1 MLRRT
6 LLLLAALAAA
16 AFAPVPLPKP
26 DSPKSELK
34 KLQGTWALTEL
45 RIGER
50 VLPVERLGEF
60 KVVVAGERW
69 TFIQR
74 GRRLPDLAITLNVR
88 AKPRAI
94 DLQLSASETSRR
106 LGPFI
111 GIYALEGDT
120 LKVAYAA
127 RRPSSPG
134 TRPTEFNP
142 KGTGQTLMIF
152 KREIP
157 TPPRRKP

>member
-6 LLLLAALAAA
+6 LLLLGVLSAA

-45 RIGER
+45 RVGER
-50 VLPVERLGEF
+50 VLPVERLGDF
-60 KVVVAGERW
+60 KVVVAGDRW
-69 TFIQR
+69 TFLQR
-74 GRRLPDLAITLNVR
+74 GRRHPDLAITLNVR

-94 DLQLSASETSRR
+94 DLKLSASDTSRR

-111 GIYALEGDT
+111 GIYALKGDT
-120 LKVAYAA
+120 LKLAYSA
-127 RRPSSPG
+127 RRPSTPG
-134 TRPTEFNP
+134 TRPTEFIP
-142 KGTGQTLMIF
+142 KGTSQTLMLF
-152 KREIP
+152 KRETP